1 MAVVILFDIDGTLVT
16 SGGVARQALVG
27 GACQVL
33 GDVTL
38 PNERVRDAFD
48 FGYGGMTDRAIVRL
62 GLHRLLAASTELPA
76 RASDLLAASEATID
90 AVLAAYLPRL
100 RAALSATPSPLR
112 LLPGAAELVAF
123 ARALPGVEVGLGTGN
138 VREGARAKLD
148 PFGLYDA
155 MPFGG
160 FGCDAEAREDL
171 IGAGWR
177 RGAERLGV
185 PTAAAGLVIVGDT
198 ERDIDAARAH
208 GGLTLGVATGSVD
221 ADTLRR
227 HGAEEVT
234 ERLDGPAVGAQL
246 TALVARARRS

>member
-1 MAVVILFDIDGTLVT
+1 MAVVLLFDIDGTLVT
-16 SGGVARQALVG
+16 SGGVARQALVS

-33 GDVTL
+33 GDDA
-38 PNERVRDAFD
+38 PAAERVRAAFD
-48 FGYGGMTDRAIVRL
+48 FGYGGMTDRAIVRRGLRQL
-62 GLHRLLAASTELPA
+62 GVAPSGESAG
-76 RASDLLAASEATID
+76 ASERWAAGEAIID

-100 RAALSATPSPLR
+100 RAALAGTPSPLR
-112 LLPGAAELVAF
+112 LLPGAADLVAF
-123 ARALPGVEVGLGTGN
+123 ARGLPGVVVGLGTGN

-148 PFGLYDA
+148 PFGLYEA

-171 IGAGWR
+171 IGAGFR

-185 PTAAAGLVIVGDT
+185 PTRAAGLVIVGDT

-221 ADTLRR
+221 ADALRR
-227 HGAEEVT
+227 HGAEEVA
-234 ERLDGPAVGAQL
+234 ERLDGPAVRAQL
-246 TALVARARRS
+246 TALVARARRA